1 MARPLR
7 IEFPGA
13 VYHLT
18 ARGNRQEPIFLSDE
32 DRLGF
37 LDILGK
43 TVARYNWLCHAYC
56 LMGNHYHLLVE
67 TVDANLSIGMRQLN
81 GMYTQLSNRS
91 HKKVGHVFQGRFK
104 SILVERDSYLLELC
118 RYIVCNPVKAE
129 MCSKPGDWRW
139 SSYNPTAS
147 GRNIPEYLSIDWI
160 LSQFSE
166 DSKNARKLYREF
178 VTAGLTKKSSPWE
191 EVVGQVML
199 GGEDFIER
207 VQTYLV
213 GTKTNTEIP
222 QSQRVAGRPTLA
234 EMFVDE
240 HLINK
245 TKRNEEIRRA
255 HLTFGYSLKEIA
267 DCVGIHYTTV
277 SRVVSRG
284 PEK

>member
-43 TVARYNWLCHAYC
+43 TVARYNWFCHAYC
-56 LMGNHYHLLVE
+56 LMDNHYHLLVE

-104 SILVERDSYLLELC
+104 SILIERDSYLLELC
-118 RYIVCNPVKAE
+118 RYIVCNPVKAG
-129 MCSKPGDWRW
+129 MCSKPEDWRW
-139 SSYNPTAS
+139 SSYIPTAF
-147 GRNIPEYLSIDWI
+147 GRKVPDYLSVDWI

-178 VTAGLTKKSSPWE
+178 VTAGLMKKASPWE
-191 EVVGQVML
+191 KVVGQVML

-207 VQTYLV
+207 VQTYLA
-213 GTKTNTEIP
+213 GTKTNPEIP
-222 QSQRVAGRPTLA
+222 RSQRVAGRPTLA
-234 EMFVDE
+234 EMFVDK

-267 DCVGIHYTTV
+267 DSVGIHYTTV
-277 SRVVSRG
+277 SRIVSRG
-284 PEK
+284 SKK